1 MLGAKKRAV
10 AGAIAFAL
18 VCFGDAREAAA
29 EEGGPYVHLFGA
41 LTAGEALRFNN
52 PYRLSTQLGQTGR
65 SVSLAAPYVDFAT
78 AALVGS
84 PTFLHHGV
92 HVHVSTALTGISQS
106 VYTPSYI
113 TALRRRDFSAYAR
126 IGAPIVLGPQT
137 TTGLELGMGGL
148 YYLRSG
154 FALTAELGESV
165 FYGAA
170 TREVAATFIP
180 LTYLQAGVAIDFE
193 VLP

>member
-1 MLGAKKRAV
+1 MLGVVLATSTFATRAV
-10 AGAIAFAL
+10 AADVL
-18 VCFGDAREAAA
+18 DADR
-29 EEGGPYVHLFGA
+29 GPYVHLFGA
-41 LTAGEALRFNN
+41 LTAGEGLRFNN
-52 PYRLSTQLGQTGR
+52 PYRLSTQLGTTGR
-65 SVSLAAPYVDFAT
+65 SVSLSAPYVDVAA

-92 HVHVSTALTGISQS
+92 HVHLSTALSGIAQS
-106 VYTPSYI
+106 VFTPSYI
-113 TALRRRDFSAYAR
+113 TAFRRQDFTAYAR
-126 IGAPIVLGPQT
+126 AGVPVVLGPQT
-137 TTGLELGMGGL
+137 TTGLELAVGGL

-154 FALTAELGESV
+154 FALTAELGESM

-170 TREVAATFIP
+170 TRQVAATFIP

>member
-1 MLGAKKRAV
+1 MLGTRGIV
-10 AGAIAFAL
+10 AGGLAL
-18 VCFGDAREAAA
+18 ACLGGAREAAA
-29 EEGGPYVHLFGA
+29 EERGPYVHLFGA

-52 PYRLSTQLGQTGR
+52 PYRLSTQLGRTGR
-65 SVSLAAPYVDFAT
+65 SVSLAAPYADFSA

-92 HVHVSTALTGISQS
+92 HVHLSTALTGISQS
-106 VYTPSYI
+106 VFAPSYI
-113 TALRRRDFSAYAR
+113 TAIRRRDFTAYAR
-126 IGAPIVLGPQT
+126 FGFPIVLGPQM
-137 TTGLELGMGGL
+137 TTGLELGVGGL
-148 YYLRSG
+148 YYVRSG
-154 FALTAELGESV
+154 LAVTAELGESA

-180 LTYLQAGVAIDFE
+180 LTYLQLGVAVDFE